1 MKYYITSDHDVFEDT
16 YNEGFDHHCANSYQ
30 LEKVVSDI
38 DAANALENYIRN
50 VLGYNFDYDD
60 LSMQDDNILFD
71 VLIDEHSLQ
80 PSNDQIKKWQKG
92 KLKLYTDCI
101 SFKVYSLTELKK
113 EDFNGRV

>member
-1 MKYYITSDHDVFEDT
+1 MKYYITSDHDVFEDV
-16 YNEGFDHHCANSYQ
+16 YDEGFVGQCANSY
-30 LEKVVSDI
+30 EMESIITDI
-38 DAANALENYIRN
+38 DPANALENYIRN

-71 VLIDEHSLQ
+71 VLVDKDSLQ
-80 PSNDQIKKWQKG
+80 PDNDQIKKWQKG